1 MSDTRNATVSMSEPV
16 SRSAIGVVDGHVR
29 RGWEVGAGV
38 STARLTLRDESP
50 LAKVVVRG
58 PFAGAVRSALGVG
71 FGRTTRTDVPGV
83 GQVLVV
89 GAGPGEWIV
98 LGPVGTGARLLG
110 DLNERLSG
118 TGEFASAVDITHGRA
133 LVRLHGPDARRTL
146 AKVCGIDLDDRA
158 TPDGSA
164 LRTSVAR
171 IVTDLVRDDRDG
183 EPSYLLHCERSSGQF
198 LADML
203 LDAGTEFGVEV
214 TGFEAGPATVAE
226 GAR

>member
-1 MSDTRNATVSMSEPV
+1 MSDTAAEPL
-16 SRSAIGVVDGHVR
+16 SRSAIAVVDGHVR
-29 RGWEVGAGV
+29 HGWEVAARA

-50 LAKVVVRG
+50 LAKVTVRA
-58 PFAGAVRSALGVG
+58 PFTGAVRSELGVP
-71 FGRTTRTDVPGV
+71 FGRTTRTEVAGV
-83 GQVLVV
+83 GRVLVV

-98 LGPVGTGARLLG
+98 LGPVGTGTRLLG
-110 DLNERLSG
+110 DLHERLAA
-118 TGEFASAVDITHGRA
+118 TGEFASAVDVTHGRA

-146 AKVCGIDLDDRA
+146 AKVCGIDLDDRT

-183 EPSYLLHCERSSGQF
+183 ELSYLLHCERSSGQF

-203 LDAGTEFGVEV
+203 LDAGAEFGIDV
-214 TGFEAGPATVAE
+214 TGFESGPGTVA
-226 GAR
+226 

>member
-1 MSDTRNATVSMSEPV
+1 MSDTPNVTEPV
-16 SRSAIGVVDGHVR
+16 SRSAIAVVDGHVR
-29 RGWEVGAGV
+29 NGWEIGAGV

-50 LAKVVVRG
+50 LAKVVVRA
-58 PFAGAVRSALGVG
+58 PFTGAVRSELGVG
-71 FGRTTRTDVPGV
+71 FGRTTRADVPAV

-89 GAGPGEWIV
+89 GAGPGEWVV
-98 LGPVGTGARLLG
+98 LGPVGSGTRLLG
-110 DLNERLSG
+110 DLHERLGS

-146 AKVCGIDLDDRA
+146 AKVCGVDLDDRT

-171 IVTDLVRDDRDG
+171 IVTDLVRDDSDG
-183 EPSYLLHCERSSGQF
+183 ELSYLLHCERSSGQF

-203 LDAGTEFGVEV
+203 LDAGREFGIGV
-214 TGFEAGPATVAE
+214 TGFESGPATVA
-226 GAR
+226 

>member
-1 MSDTRNATVSMSEPV
+1 M
-16 SRSAIGVVDGHVR
+16 SRSAIVVVDGHVR
-29 RGWEVGAGV
+29 HGWEVGAGV
-38 STARLTLRDESP
+38 STARLTVRDESP
-50 LAKVVVRG
+50 LAKIVVRA
-58 PFAGAVRSALGVG
+58 PFTGAVRSELGAG
-71 FGRTTRTDVPGV
+71 FGRTTRTDVQGV

-98 LGPVGTGARLLG
+98 LGPVGTGTRLLG
-110 DLNERLSG
+110 DLHERLAA

-146 AKVCGIDLDDRA
+146 AKVCGIDLDDRT

-183 EPSYLLHCERSSGQF
+183 ELSYLLHCERSSGQF

-203 LDAGTEFGVEV
+203 LDAGTAFGIEV
-214 TGFEAGPATVAE
+214 TGFESGAATVT
-226 GAR
+226 GGPR